1 MIFSGKK
8 GRKRRRIVLVET
20 LKIEEN
26 SLKKKGV
33 SWEKVITHTQAHL
46 HTNKIVKIVKF
57 NKNCSFCYK
66 YMSLTTHMYEIH

>member
-26 SLKKKGV
+26 SLKKKVFHG
-33 SWEKVITHTQAHL
+33 KKLL
-46 HTNKIVKIVKF
+46 HTG
-57 NKNCSFCYK
+57 S
-66 YMSLTTHMYEIH
+66 

>member
-33 SWEKVITHTQAHL
+33 SWEKVITHRLLGT
-46 HTNKIVKIVKF
+46 
-57 NKNCSFCYK
+57 
-66 YMSLTTHMYEIH
+66 LTH